1 MTPVSYLLQR
11 GSAMVM
17 APLVFTHLI
26 VIIMAVQGGLSAEE
40 ILARTRDNLWWGAFY
55 GIFVLA
61 AAIHAGIGLQTVL
74 LEWTPLARRGSAIL
88 AHIFMLALLV
98 LGARAVYAV
107 VWA

>member
-11 GSAMVM
+11 GTAMIM
-17 APLVFTHLI
+17 APLVFTHLA
-26 VIIMAVQGGLSAEE
+26 VIIMAVQNGLSAEE

-55 GIFVLA
+55 GLFVLA

-74 LEWTPLARRGSAIL
+74 REWTPLAKRGSAII
-88 AHIFMLALLV
+88 AHSFMLVLIL